1 MSAEE
6 EQRLADLLKHAVPQ
20 PPRELTNEEIT
31 TVHVNLPRKSWLM
44 PALAA
49 AAVIIIGG
57 GAGALAATS
66 SGHSGPPTTPGTSR
80 ATSASPTARPS
91 PSATP
96 VPAKIG
102 YVPLVMGMPL
112 AQAESVI
119 QSAGYTIRVIQEAVP
134 GVPPGTVWA
143 TNPPAGTRLPTV
155 GGDVTI
161 YVTPVPSTATL
172 TPTSPPTAV
181 PPTASATAVP
191 KTPKAVVV
199 PSVIG
204 EASPQA
210 TAALAAAGFMVTL
223 QAQAAPRSQQ
233 VPPGIVWEQSP
244 AAGTVAPSGANV
256 TLYCQPKS

>member
-57 GAGALAATS
+57 GAGALAATT

-80 ATSASPTARPS
+80 TTSASPTARPS

-112 AQAESVI
+112 AQAASVI
-119 QSAGYTIRVIQEAVP
+119 QSAGYTIRVIQEARP
-134 GVPPGTVWA
+134 GVPSGTAWA
-143 TNPPAGTRLPTV
+143 TNPPAGTRLPT
-155 GGDVTI
+155 GANVTI
-161 YVTPVPSTATL
+161 YVTPVPPTA

-204 EASPQA
+204 DASLQA
-210 TAALAAAGFMVTL
+210 TAELQAAGFSVTL
-223 QAQAAPRSQQ
+223 QAQAAPPSQQ
-233 VPPGIVWEQSP
+233 VPPGIVWAQSLRP
-244 AAGTVAPSGANV
+244 GAEEPRGATI
-256 TLYCQPKS
+256 TLYCQPKP